1 MCRRLIFVFPFLLF
15 FFVPRFASAATVTY
29 TDAMAQCQAFNPKA
43 TYPGVPITDEGCTTN
58 AARHYVCRIGV
69 LNGSVQESCP
79 EKAIAQWA
87 FTGDV
92 PPPDCSSVPPYSGAF
107 RGKLLAGSLMCSPQS
122 DGAGCVMKFTPD
134 SPSFQLNGGDWGSH
148 GSYSATGDSCAP
160 SDDPNGSNS
169 PPPGGPSVTCR
180 GGSCYDAGNHQYCA
194 VDATGKQYCIP
205 ATTVNGGGG
214 CASSGDHTICG
225 GSPPPLPP
233 KPPAS
238 PISDPPTEINSS
250 DHYLTADPVT
260 GSNNTTIINNYGA
273 GGSPSTSGQTSG
285 DDGPAPSSSSPTN
298 DHGSASGGADCNT
311 PPVCTGDAPTCMV
324 VSQQWLT
331 RCKPDWYDKDGDG
344 EPDWVGKGL
353 DLPGVSDPDQVDP
366 TSVVSSEDVSTDGL
380 DDSGWAGNQCPVL
393 PKFEFFGQEV
403 SYGDQD
409 TWCNFLAVL
418 RPIFLLVAAFVSVR
432 ILASG
437 GKS

>member
-1 MCRRLIFVFPFLLF
+1 
-15 FFVPRFASAATVTY
+15 
-29 TDAMAQCQAFNPKA
+29 
-43 TYPGVPITDEGCTTN
+43 
-58 AARHYVCRIGV
+58 
-69 LNGSVQESCP
+69 
-79 EKAIAQWA
+79 
-87 FTGDV
+87 
-92 PPPDCSSVPPYSGAF
+92 
-107 RGKLLAGSLMCSPQS
+107 
-122 DGAGCVMKFTPD
+122 
-134 SPSFQLNGGDWGSH
+134 
-148 GSYSATGDSCAP
+148 
-160 SDDPNGSNS
+160 
-169 PPPGGPSVTCR
+169 
-180 GGSCYDAGNHQYCA
+180 
-194 VDATGKQYCIP
+194 
-205 ATTVNGGGG
+205 
-214 CASSGDHTICG
+214 
-225 GSPPPLPP
+225 
-233 KPPAS
+233 
-238 PISDPPTEINSS
+238 
-250 DHYLTADPVT
+250 
-260 GSNNTTIINNYGA
+260 
-273 GGSPSTSGQTSG
+273 
-285 DDGPAPSSSSPTN
+285 
-298 DHGSASGGADCNT
+298 
-311 PPVCTGDAPTCMV
+311 MV